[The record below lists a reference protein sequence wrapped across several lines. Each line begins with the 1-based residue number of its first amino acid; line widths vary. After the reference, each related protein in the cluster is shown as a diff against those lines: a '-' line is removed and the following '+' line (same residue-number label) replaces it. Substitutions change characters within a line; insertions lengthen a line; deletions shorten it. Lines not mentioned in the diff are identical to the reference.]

1 MSHCL
6 FQDDT
11 TDNCNL
17 GGVCLLCRDPIGDFE
32 ERLGSVPIVLRT
44 ILQERLRLKC
54 FYSDTG
60 NCDFIGP
67 LEEYEKQIKH
77 CKCRYGGIDHESERS
92 KLKKKRKGIAG
103 RKKAPESEKLPLKE
117 CEDWYIRRRLETVIE
132 ATNAKIKEVQYDSTD
147 VKYFLLIDELKTQ
160 ERLAEAREINRI

>member
-1 MSHCL
+1 MCPL
-6 FQDDT
+6 
-11 TDNCNL
+11 NPV
-17 GGVCLLCRDPIGDFE
+17 GGFE
-32 ERLGSVPIVLRT
+32 ELLGSVPIVLRT
-44 ILQERLRLKC
+44 KLQERLRLKR

-67 LEEYEKQIKH
+67 FEEYEKHIKH

-92 KLKKKRKGIAG
+92 KLKRKRKGIAG
-103 RKKAPESEKLPLKE
+103 RKKAPESEKLRLKE

-132 ATNAKIKEVQYDSTD
+132 ATNAKIKKYKYDSTD

-160 ERLAEAREINRI
+160 ERLAEAREINRIWREFCCTSLMLTNVSH